1 MLLHI
6 FHLQDF
12 CTLPHVFAH
21 LSITRASQ
29 AQKLLDLGSIW
40 YLYLV
45 AIVLQSQVWALS
57 CLVHKSVSQP
67 DILLTN
73 QTMLNLES
81 KVITVFSKLLH
92 ALVKVIN
99 THLSKLLYVFVKVV
113 SVADFPSCQTEASQ
127 SFKYFFE
134 VYCHWVFCFFFWTE
148 VPLVVEDAT
157 FATSCVQQF
166 TPGSKSCLSCKCWQD
181 CVWWWNLSLN
191 KWLSG
196 NTQSSW
202 STWVRC
208 AFCNVYR

>member
-40 YLYLV
+40 VFGYSS
-45 AIVLQSQVWALS
+45 VLQSQVWAVS

-92 ALVKVIN
+92 ALVKVI
-99 THLSKLLYVFVKVV
+99 TRTCQRYYMYLSKLFQSPTFLL
-113 SVADFPSCQTEASQ
+113 VA
-127 SFKYFFE
+127 
-134 VYCHWVFCFFFWTE
+134 
-148 VPLVVEDAT
+148 LVVEDAT

>member
-21 LSITRASQ
+21 LSITRTSQ

-92 ALVKVIN
+92 ALVKVI
-99 THLSKLLYVFVKVV
+99 TRTCQRYYMYLSKLFQSPTFLL
-113 SVADFPSCQTEASQ
+113 VA
-127 SFKYFFE
+127 
-134 VYCHWVFCFFFWTE
+134 
-148 VPLVVEDAT
+148 LVVEDAT
-157 FATSCVQQF
+157 FAISCVQQF
-166 TPGSKSCLSCKCWQD
+166 TPGSKSCLSFKCWQD

-208 AFCNVYR
+208 AFCNVFR

>member
-1 MLLHI
+1 MLLQI

-196 NTQSSW
+196 NTS
-202 STWVRC
+202 
-208 AFCNVYR
+208 